1 MSAPLNLASRPF
13 RNTRLPRLL
22 LVLAW
27 LVVLALTGLQAV
39 LVWRL
44 QPGQTAPQWREVQ
57 RLETQLASLAERE
70 RRARSEVDKDTLK
83 RWLALQEL
91 VDRRAFSWSRL
102 FVVLE
107 ELAPPGV
114 RFLSLA
120 PNLQEG
126 YLRLELEAEARS
138 QAEALELVRVLEAR
152 PEFEQVFPL
161 NIDEAPAGRRM
172 RCTMRYEPVPEEQP

>member
-22 LVLAW
+22 LGLAW
-27 LVVLALTGLQAV
+27 LAVLALTGLQAV

-44 QPGQTAPQWREVQ
+44 LPTHTAPQWREA
-57 RLETQLASLAERE
+57 RKLEAQLAAMAERDKL
-70 RRARSEVDKDTLK
+70 ARSDVDKDTLK
-83 RWLALQEL
+83 RWAALQEL

-114 RFLSLA
+114 RVLSLA
-120 PNLQEG
+120 PHAHNG
-126 YLRLELEAEARS
+126 ILRLEMEAEARS
-138 QAEALELVRVLEAR
+138 QAEALLLLSALEGR
-152 PEFEQVFPL
+152 PEFDQVYPL
-161 NIDEAPAGRRM
+161 SIDESPAGRRL
-172 RCTMRYEPVPEEQP
+172 RCTMLYQPPEEEGQ